1 MAVQKFD
8 GVLDL
13 DLKLK
18 CEMKTFKNEESKE
31 NIDYLSFYVEV
42 PGIGGK
48 LERINLYFAQAD
60 KKFAKYILESYIN
73 NALDKNAVA
82 NQFFGN

>member
-1 MAVQKFD
+1 MGVQKFS

-18 CEMKTFKNEESKE
+18 CEMKTFKNEESNE

-73 NALDKNAVA
+73 NALEKKAKA
-82 NQFFGN
+82 EQFLGK